1 MRHVEVAWD
10 RLRQSRRATAGLVLL
25 GLVAL
30 PGIFAELC
38 ASSAPLVAWDATTFT
53 VLPTLSGAPVPESP
67 SVALHAPVRFGPE
80 ESSPAGPLA
89 APSRDHPLGTDAKG
103 RDLFARLV
111 YGARTA
117 LGLSLF
123 AVALGIVLGAI
134 LGGLAGFFRG
144 FWNERLVRLVETV
157 ETFPAIVV
165 VALVRAIE
173 REPSPL
179 SLVVAV
185 ALVRWAEVARL
196 VREEVLRASVEGYVL
211 GARALGASPLRILTR
226 HIAPN
231 AVGPLLVSSVFGVAS
246 VVLLETAVSFLG
258 MGGEVAAASWGETLA
273 EGARNPAA
281 LSLIVLPGMLLAVV
295 LIGSY
300 LVADAL
306 RDALDPKAVRQR
318 PEQLGDGSP
327 LSILREPPRT

>member
-1 MRHVEVAWD
+1 MSHLGIAWE
-10 RLRQSRRATAGLVLL
+10 RLRRSRRATAGLVLL

-30 PGIFAELC
+30 PGVFAELC
-38 ASSAPLVAWDATTFT
+38 ASSAPLVAWDGAHLT
-53 VLPTLSGAPVPESP
+53 VLPAVTGARAPEAP
-67 SVALHAPVRFGPE
+67 LVALHAPVRFGPE
-80 ESSPAGPLA
+80 DTSPAGPLA
-89 APSRDHPLGTDAKG
+89 PPSGAHPLGTDAKG

-123 AVALGIVLGAI
+123 AVALGIVLGAF
-134 LGGLAGFFRG
+134 LGGLAGYFRG

-173 REPSPL
+173 QKPSAL
-179 SLVVAV
+179 SLVIAV

-211 GARALGASPLRILTR
+211 GARALGASPLRILVR

-258 MGGEVAAASWGETLA
+258 MGGELAAASWGETLA
-273 EGARNPAA
+273 EGARTPSAPA
-281 LSLIVLPGMLLAVV
+281 LVVLPGALLALV

-300 LVADAL
+300 LIADAL
-306 RDALDPKAVRQR
+306 RDALDPKAVRRR
-318 PEQLGDGSP
+318 PDHGADGAP
-327 LSILREPPRT
+327 LSLLREPPAP